1 MRLKL
6 KTMAVTLAA
15 CGLALG
21 FSSAQAQKLSGDKIV
36 IGFITDMSSLY
47 SDLDGPAGVEVD
59 PHGDRRH
66 AEGVP
71 GQEDRGR
78 LRGPPEQGRHLLV
91 ARCASGSTRAAP
103 T

>member
-1 MRLKL
+1 MKI
-6 KTMAVTLAA
+6 AAALAA

-47 SDLDGPAGVEVD
+47 SDLDGPAGVEAIRMAIAD
-59 PHGDRRH
+59 MQK
-66 AEGVP
+66 EFP

-78 LRGPPEQGRHLLV
+78 LRGSPEQG
-91 ARCASGSTRAAP
+91 
-103 T
+103 